1 MRLAGIQQFLKERRL
16 PFQYWEDD
24 NCGSIE
30 FDHRGLRYHI
40 WEFPEPER
48 GAQST
53 VRVAGRSEEFGDNYE
68 EVILEILKTWEEF

>member
-24 NCGSIE
+24 DCGSIE

-40 WEFPEPER
+40 WENAYR
-48 GAQST
+48 LNAASHNISKKSDLLD
-53 VRVAGRSEEFGDNYE
+53 R
-68 EVILEILKTWEEF
+68 